1 MRTDRTP
8 GNTFGF
14 KSNLGLVVRGPM
26 DALRT
31 FDNEVEALCARLG
44 LKIAFK
50 TASASKLWV
59 KEGEPGE

>member
-1 MRTDRTP
+1 MERTQSKDL
-8 GNTFGF
+8 FGV
-14 KSNLGLVVRGPM
+14 KANLGLVVRGPM

-31 FDNEVEALCARLG
+31 FDDRVEALVAELG

-50 TASASKLWV
+50 TASASRLWV